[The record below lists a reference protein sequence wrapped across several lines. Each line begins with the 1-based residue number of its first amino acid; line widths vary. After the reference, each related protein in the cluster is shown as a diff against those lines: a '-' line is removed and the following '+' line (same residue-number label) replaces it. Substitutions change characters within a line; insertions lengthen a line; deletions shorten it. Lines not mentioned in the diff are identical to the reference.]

1 VAQTDRCARQLLSGH
16 DHPPLSS
23 EEIRAAAEVHRELG
37 PEYGDAVVESFMRKI
52 DDEIRARVDAHL
64 ASVPQPKARPAPP
77 DPAVLAK
84 RRSVLAGVAIGAVGA
99 GVPLTMFAY
108 RMAAYQGDRGFL
120 IIIWFVVTVIYIA
133 TGFAAG
139 AFRLPGRR

>member
-1 VAQTDRCARQLLSGH
+1 MTTPRM
-16 DHPPLSS
+16 SS

-52 DDEIRARVDAHL
+52 DDEIRARVEAHL
-64 ASVPQPKARPAPP
+64 ASVPQPRARPAAP
-77 DPAVLAK
+77 DPAVIAR
-84 RRSVLAGVAIGAVGA
+84 RRSVLAGVAVGAVGA

-108 RMAAYQGDRGFL
+108 RMAEYQREFL
-120 IIIWFVVTVIYIA
+120 VAIWFVVAVTYIA
-133 TGFAAG
+133 TGFATG

>member
-1 VAQTDRCARQLLSGH
+1 MTTPRM
-16 DHPPLSS
+16 SS

-52 DDEIRARVDAHL
+52 DEEIRARVDAHL
-64 ASVPQPKARPAPP
+64 ASVPQPKTRPAP

-99 GVPLTMFAY
+99 GVPVTIFAY
-108 RMAAYQGDRGFL
+108 GMAGYQGDRGVL
-120 IIIWFVVTVIYIA
+120 AMIWFVITVIFIA
-133 TGFAAG
+133 TSFATG
-139 AFRLPGRR
+139 AIRLPGRR